1 MCWRNKEKSVIIA
14 NKDVPVFKICN
25 VEKNTDKVHPYFQT
39 QRIEY
44 KENEE
49 YECSRRGF
57 AFKNNISYGMPDGFM
72 VDRGMHSYSP
82 ANLRLFPDDITSIY
96 VGTYKTTTLSH
107 DVIARPQYYRTE
119 NTAIMLCVIPKGTR
133 YAVNSVGEI
142 VSDSIKVVK
151 IYIRPFTYN
160 KDCSVSKRS
169 VERVNKVLDNWEIG
183 KLTYVLERKN
193 RK

>member
-1 MCWRNKEKSVIIA
+1 MCWRNKEKSVNIA

-39 QRIEY
+39 QQIEY

-49 YECSRRGF
+49 YECSSCGF
-57 AFKNNISYGMPDGFM
+57 AFENNISYGMPDGFI
-72 VDRGMHSYSP
+72 VTRGMHSYSP
-82 ANLRLFPDDITSIY
+82 ANLRLFPACCDGEIY
-96 VGTYKTTTLSH
+96 VGTYKTTPLSH

-151 IYIRPFTYN
+151 IYIRPFTLN
-160 KDCSVSKRS
+160 KDYSISKRS
-169 VERVNKVLDNWEIG
+169 VERVNKVLNNWEIG
-183 KLTYVLERKN
+183 KL
-193 RK
+193 

>member
-1 MCWRNKEKSVIIA
+1 MCWRNKEKSINIA

-25 VEKNTDKVHPYFQT
+25 VEKDTDKVHPYFQT
-39 QRIEY
+39 QQIEY

-49 YECSRRGF
+49 YECSRCGF
-57 AFKNNISYGMPDGFM
+57 AFENNISFNGMLDGFM
-72 VDRGMHSYSP
+72 VTRGMHSYSP
-82 ANLRLFPDDITSIY
+82 VNLRLFPACCIGEIY

-119 NTAIMLCVIPKGTR
+119 NAAIMLCVIPKGTR

-151 IYIRPFTYN
+151 IYIRPFTAN
-160 KDCSVSKRS
+160 KNYHVSKRS
-169 VERVNKVLDNWEIG
+169 VERVNKILDNWEIG
-183 KLTYVLERKN
+183 KL
-193 RK
+193 